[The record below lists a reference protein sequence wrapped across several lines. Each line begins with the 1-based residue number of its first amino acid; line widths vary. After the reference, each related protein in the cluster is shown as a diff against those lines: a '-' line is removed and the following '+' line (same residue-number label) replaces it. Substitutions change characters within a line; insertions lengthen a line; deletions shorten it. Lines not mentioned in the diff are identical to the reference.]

1 MDKQWEL
8 LQGKVLIVDLMASHL
23 PHEVDGAKK
32 HSLQLLCNTLF
43 PGGLSS
49 MPEFWCDSYTI
60 IKSTHCLN
68 STTVHLKPFL

>member
-49 MPEFWCDSYTI
+49 MPEF
-60 IKSTHCLN
+60 
-68 STTVHLKPFL
+68 